1 MKVIG
6 IVAEYNPFH
15 NGHRYQIDK
24 VKELFPLSVI
34 VVALSSHYTLRGEM
48 SVLSKWDKTI
58 ISLKNRV
65 DIVLEIPFVFSNQS
79 ADLFSYAAIRMLSE
93 FGVDTIVF
101 GSESADK
108 EFLIANAKI
117 QIDNPQFDSLVKR
130 YMSEGANYPSSLA
143 KAIKDL
149 CGEAVKEPNDILAVS
164 YIKEILRNNYD
175 MEIMPIKRT
184 NGYLDISLDDDIVSA
199 SNIRNRLRS
208 GENVDRYVGYDA
220 SIYLRKIDYELFFNL
235 IKYKIISERESLLKY
250 NLVNE
255 GLENRI
261 YEACV
266 VSNSFDEL
274 VENIKTKRYTYNKI
288 NRILINIFTG
298 FTKEMASKF
307 RELEYIRVLGL
318 SKRGKRYFSSIK
330 KEVKLPVISKFE
342 KYDML
347 SFELQVTML
356 YSLIVKSQSLPLEE
370 IKNHTIIFDED
381 DI

>member
-15 NGHRYQIDK
+15 DGHRYQIDK